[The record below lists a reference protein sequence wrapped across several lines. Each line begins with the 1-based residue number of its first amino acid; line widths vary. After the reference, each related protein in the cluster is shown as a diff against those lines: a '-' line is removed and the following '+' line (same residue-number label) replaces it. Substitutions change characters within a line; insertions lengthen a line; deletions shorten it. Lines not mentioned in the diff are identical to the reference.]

1 MNQVSHTSAIKQ
13 RKIETGV
20 DSLACKGLTAPVS
33 IFLYGIFIE
42 TNKKGNRERLPFLCF
57 IVVSYVTGDL
67 YDKGKRIAN

>member
-33 IFLYGIFIE
+33 VWDFYRDKQKRQPG
-42 TNKKGNRERLPFLCF
+42 KVAFLCF